1 MREDEWAPESPQ
13 ENQQPWSQRL
23 LSPPRPRPQGRV
35 LLPRFATVECL
46 LWTPRTGSCQC
57 LHGERDSSCEG
68 LRSQR
73 SQSLLAWFSPD
84 FRELKPLGPSLL
96 PPGRVG
102 QVEPKA
108 RILATQAGLR
118 PEYPPENPCKGV
130 GHTRPGTLRLAQY
143 CGRPPRR
150 GPRSPGL
157 PWALCLC
164 GGGRPAG
171 KCGSRENARS
181 SGWKGGLPV
190 PWTRAEGPCEPG
202 LISQGWGTLPEGG
215 LWWGGLPC
223 ACRAP

>member
-1 MREDEWAPESPQ
+1 MGEDEWAPESPQ

-102 QVEPKA
+102 QVGPKA

-143 CGRPPRR
+143 CGRPPAADQGPQVFPGHSASAGVGVLLKRIVRGKTRR
-150 GPRSPGL
+150 PVRCREGFRVPGPSPG
-157 PWALCLC
+157 
-164 GGGRPAG
+164 
-171 KCGSRENARS
+171 
-181 SGWKGGLPV
+181 
-190 PWTRAEGPCEPG
+190 
-202 LISQGWGTLPEGG
+202 TL
-215 LWWGGLPC
+215 
-223 ACRAP
+223 

>member
-1 MREDEWAPESPQ
+1 MGEDEWAPESPQ

-143 CGRPPRR
+143 CGRPPAADQGPQVFPGHSASAGVGDLLGSVVLGKMR
-150 GPRSPGL
+150 GPL
-157 PWALCLC
+157 
-164 GGGRPAG
+164 GGREGFQFPG
-171 KCGSRENARS
+171 HKPRD
-181 SGWKGGLPV
+181 PV
-190 PWTRAEGPCEPG
+190 
-202 LISQGWGTLPEGG
+202 TLG
-215 LWWGGLPC
+215 
-223 ACRAP
+223 